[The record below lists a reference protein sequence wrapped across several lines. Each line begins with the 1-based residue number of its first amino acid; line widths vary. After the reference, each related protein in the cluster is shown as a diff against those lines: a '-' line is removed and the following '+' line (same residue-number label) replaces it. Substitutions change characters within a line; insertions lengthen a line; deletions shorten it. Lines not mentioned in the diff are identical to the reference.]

1 MYRSAWGQSYSE
13 ADGKGATSMPVTQSC
28 GLMPVS
34 TARSG
39 SWGMH
44 RWEVDVCGWGVLGK
58 SRIGAGRAE
67 MGLSFKEH
75 EFLNTNKLGYVLAWT
90 FSIFTDQLGWMRTGP
105 VNV

>member
-1 MYRSAWGQSYSE
+1 
-13 ADGKGATSMPVTQSC
+13 
-28 GLMPVS
+28 
-34 TARSG
+34 
-39 SWGMH
+39 
-44 RWEVDVCGWGVLGK
+44 
-58 SRIGAGRAE
+58 